1 MGDLYEYARWKIK
14 IIFCTY
20 YCWVFRWVLADDTK
34 SKNNRATVAEYCQL
48 SGWLTC
54 EPIEA
59 VWNSQPGSQF
69 LPYHTMALLKLCWN
83 IVYRVFFFCRW
94 ALFLHHPLL
103 CYDRFDWYAPVSKCS
118 CTGLWC
124 LSIHSHVVLP
134 DSSLMLC
141 WLHCVELVTA
151 PLWVTAAWDEMLL
164 RLLQPHLQLLWEEI
178 SGCGCREM
186 W

>member
-1 MGDLYEYARWKIK
+1 M
-14 IIFCTY
+14 
-20 YCWVFRWVLADDTK
+20 LADDTK
-34 SKNNRATVAEYCQL
+34 SKTTIGRRLLSIVNCQGDWHVNRLKLFGIL
-48 SGWLTC
+48 SHMEGRNVGLY
-54 EPIEA
+54 
-59 VWNSQPGSQF
+59 SSGSQF
-69 LPYHTMALLKLCWN
+69 LPYHTMAVLKLCWN

-124 LSIHSHVVLP
+124 LSIHSHVALP

>member
-1 MGDLYEYARWKIK
+1 MYLPLLGLPVSVSRWYKIQ
-14 IIFCTY
+14 
-20 YCWVFRWVLADDTK
+20 
-34 SKNNRATVAEYCQL
+34 NHNRATVAEYCKL

-54 EPIEA
+54 KPIEA
-59 VWNSQPGSQF
+59 VWNSQPHGRTECWIVFQWESISTIS
-69 LPYHTMALLKLCWN
+69 YHGCAEAVLKHCLQG
-83 IVYRVFFFCRW
+83 VFFFCRW

-124 LSIHSHVVLP
+124 LSIHSHVALP